1 MPRIQADSVAE
12 HKQLIRKRLL
22 DAATDL
28 FAEVG
33 YDETTFSDLAAEA
46 GVGRTTIYDY
56 FSDKED
62 LLASLIEEEL
72 PATLDAMVLALP
84 DDVPIVERLEALIR
98 ALVEFVATDPTLGYL
113 LHREVPKLGPQ
124 AARRAQSAHAG
135 LIGEFVGLLSAG
147 VDQGVLKPLPLDLLG
162 HLVQDLVMSGAKILI
177 DAPNPSERLG
187 EVTDAVVEVAMGGI
201 RA

>member
-1 MPRIQADSVAE
+1 MPRIQADSVTE
-12 HKQLIRKRLL
+12 HKALIRKRLL
-22 DAATDL
+22 DAATDV

-33 YDETTFSDLAAEA
+33 YDQTTFADLAAEA

-72 PATLDAMVLALP
+72 PVTLDAMVAGLP
-84 DDVPIVERLEALIR
+84 DGVPTTDRLEALLR

-113 LHREVPKLGPQ
+113 LHREVPKMGPE
-124 AARRAQSAHAG
+124 AARRAEAAHAG
-135 LIGEFVGLLSAG
+135 LIGEFVGLLSDG
-147 VDQGVLKPLPLDLLG
+147 VAQGVLKPLPLDVMG
-162 HLVQDLVMSGAKILI
+162 HLVQDCVMSGAKILI
-177 DAPNPSERLG
+177 DAPNPSERLD
-187 EVTDAVVEVAMGGI
+187 EVTDAVVSVVLGGI